1 MFKFIKNKFLFIVLI
16 SIMTLVLLIAGS
28 VALYKDSSLVFSNEG
43 YIISSTTKKNAK
55 YYFSANTK
63 YKENVDEKIAFKDSD
78 SKSVSVDPASFVH
91 YLNGSIG
98 YLKKGALVNLSEIN
112 SSAIN
117 YYNITNK
124 DLVTYK
130 NGFYSLDSNKGAI
143 NVESFVGRISDNKY
157 IIAGKNLALQVP
169 DKSDKITGDY
179 FEVLFIENGIVKI
192 DNQEASYQVTAQ
204 DTSLF
209 IGDNIIINLGNQKIY
224 YNGDAKMLLSQ
235 ITINGDENIDLATDK
250 DSVSKGG
257 GSGDGNGTGGSGGN
271 IGSTD
276 GTGEGVGN
284 GSSDETG
291 NDVGSGS
298 PNGTNDGD
306 NNGET
311 GASEGGNNGTG
322 GGNGNISSSTTNTAQ
337 IELIEA
343 NVTSTTLD
351 LSLQLNNA
359 SAIKGTLVAY
369 LTNVSSG
376 KKEYAKNIEAT
387 NGTFKINKESLSP
400 DTEYTLTIIETGL
413 SNDKQYFQKTFKT
426 NSLGLVL
433 EKEYA
438 TDDTLS
444 YNIIFDENTEVT
456 KVRLSIYDNSGTNND
471 ISPNEY
477 FISADD
483 ISSSVKFTG
492 LSSNTSY
499 SVMIDTVWINNAA
512 YSDVYTINRID
523 TTLKKIPTLSNITVE
538 PNPEEIKFTI
548 KLNNVV
554 DIDTSILSYTYY
566 IYLADD
572 ITADNENPT
581 PIYSVTK
588 NDLDPLILNLNEIDI
603 LKTGVDYRCRIVA
616 QYDDNEMI
624 REVSSEYSE
633 NFLIKSKPNVS
644 WTLEKTTMNTII
656 GKLTLI
662 DANCSVPVN
671 GRSCLNESNKF
682 TLRYYKLGEDETS
695 DNDIFISFSNYD
707 LSSSITL
714 SGLSSNT
721 TYAVKVY
728 GNYYDDLNILHKNV
742 QIGDVFYVKTD
753 ESEDLKLKIIG
764 DNKSGTN
771 KDGTPNSANVVTFDA
786 MLQAPKDS
794 TLSEEVSSI
803 TLNLYSGSYNVKD
816 KLIGTYVINDRGII
830 QDFFSNYTI
839 TNSLFTNETEGKID
853 SLKKLIRLTNNQSGT
868 LNGSYTVEITKVLDS
883 TGTNEIRVE
892 DNIYTFKLTPSY
904 YLDSRIETNPDYKYI
919 NVSLI
924 EKKDLTE
931 DEYVLLSKTVKNID
945 LLNDDTI
952 VGLTIENSLS
962 DAFVDSAFIYEKV
975 VVDYVIYNSTTK
987 KEIKRISVDMGNK
1000 YQPKSQTIY
1009 LDSSELDDG
1018 KNYFTRGYNYKVSY
1032 ELNFKT
1038 ENGDNPTYVNDKLS
1052 KNVSIE
1058 RQSPIYTQYISKST
1072 YNSVTYRYSI
1082 NDIDN
1087 DLYDNNL
1094 YYSTKDDDTKDSVVD
1109 AIIVDGEMHDVTIPL
1124 EQSCDYSIYLNRKNT
1139 SGSNS
1144 YTEISKY
1151 NFESEYNYN
1160 NEVSYSIVN
1169 DNDNTLKI
1177 KLENNDITDRTA
1189 AYKVT
1194 IKTDDNSLSDYV
1206 RYFLASKLS
1215 VESVDTGLL
1224 DEEGNAITEDYKYIT
1239 IDYAN
1244 INEYMGHNLTILIS
1258 SYFDSGLVG
1267 FNQDFT
1273 NGLILKNN
1281 NNKYLNIYNSGSD
1294 TVTTNREDT
1303 ELNGIYMQK
1312 EPYEMDS
1319 DKMFLYNYLQNTLNY
1334 NPLMGTS
1341 YYSGKDLAGNI
1352 GINYSL
1358 SYTNNGIVFNDGKR
1372 DYSSYN
1378 AKLLKIADLKSNNNK
1393 YKFNSIVPKV
1403 SINTSGSTI
1412 NSVKIKINSTGVYGQ
1427 FIKDGKEHN
1436 KFYIDVYSN
1445 SDLSEDSHLTTLTSD
1460 ITIDGQTA
1468 EAGVVEY
1475 KDLTPSTT
1483 YYVTVSA
1490 YLDGKLTRLYD
1501 IDSKN
1506 SYVVKTY
1513 EAKTLDANGILEKIT
1528 FSVNPVSYNNES
1540 SNKNLI
1546 WRLKLKDVNNYKIR
1560 FELYDKEG
1568 NAVNFD
1574 GSSSTSCDNTKNGS
1588 ESNSYVSNCY
1598 IQIDKDDLSKINNVN
1613 NSYIFSGDS
1622 FVFGGEYYKLIVYA
1636 VPYTNSRYAEEDK
1649 LILYQ
1654 NDSLSTT
1661 GDKTVNGEPNYNI
1674 TIPVLEEASFDLK
1687 NTLISGTR
1695 CVTVKDGDGNS
1706 LRNDKGEVICD
1717 TKAGNDKVEYYIEF
1731 TPTIVDNSYVIKY
1744 GTYTIKLKNAANEVV
1759 ETKTSVSASLVNKN
1773 ITFVN
1778 LDANTLY
1785 YVELSYETY
1794 RNNNGYTESQK
1805 IATTPFTDFIY
1816 TPINAGIT
1824 LGTMT
1829 AGQISNKNIVLSY
1842 NGASNLVNNIV
1853 RVQYTVSLKGGSS
1866 KASGSYTLEDGNSI
1880 FTISSDKVPKLTLDL
1895 SNSSDPS
1902 FTLKSGNT
1910 YIISTQYWYLENGEE
1925 VILED
1930 QNTHNS
1936 TFTTILN
1943 L

>member
-16 SIMTLVLLIAGS
+16 SVVTLILLIVGAM
-28 VALYKDSSLVFSNEG
+28 ALYKDSSLVFDGDG
-43 YIISSTTKKNAK
+43 YIISTTTKNNTK

-78 SKSVSVDPASFVH
+78 SKSVTVDPASFVH
-91 YLNGSIG
+91 YLDGSIG

-117 YYNITNK
+117 YYNVTNK
-124 DLVTYK
+124 NLITYK
-130 NGFYSLDSNKGAI
+130 NGSYILDGNKGEI
-143 NVESFVGRISDNKY
+143 NVESFVGRISDSKY
-157 IIAGKNLALQVP
+157 IIAGKDLTLQVP
-169 DKSDKITGDY
+169 NNEEKIKGDY

-204 DTSLF
+204 DTSFF

-235 ITINGDENIDLATDK
+235 ITINGDENIDLATK
-250 DSVSKGG
+250 DSKTSEGG
-257 GSGDGNGTGGSGGN
+257 GSGDGNG
-271 IGSTD
+271 D
-276 GTGEGVGN
+276 GTGT
-284 GSSDETG
+284 GSAGEESTG
-291 NDVGSGS
+291 DDSLENDDA
-298 PNGTNDGD
+298 NGTDDNGENNSETSEGTGDGTQ
-306 NNGET
+306 NNGGT
-311 GASEGGNNGTG
+311 SGNQS
-322 GGNGNISSSTTNTAQ
+322 SSSTATAQ

-343 NVTSTTLD
+343 NVTSTAID

-369 LTNVSSG
+369 LTNVSNG
-376 KKEYAKNIEAT
+376 KKEYAKNIET
-387 NGTFKINKESLSP
+387 VNGTFKINKESLSP
-400 DTEYTLTIIETGL
+400 DTEYTLTITETDTT
-413 SNDKQYFQKTFKT
+413 NEKQYFQKTFKT
-426 NSLGLVL
+426 NSLGLTL

-456 KVRLSIYDNSGTNND
+456 KARISIYDNSGTNSN
-471 ISPNEY
+471 INPSEY
-477 FISADD
+477 IVSVND
-483 ISSSVKFTG
+483 ISSSVQFTG
-492 LSSNTSY
+492 LSSNSSY
-499 SVMIDTVWINNAA
+499 SVSIDTVWINNAS
-512 YSDVYTINRID
+512 YSNVYTINRID
-523 TTLKKIPTLSNITVE
+523 TTLKKTPTLSNITVE
-538 PNPEEIKFTI
+538 PNTEEIKFTI
-548 KLNNVV
+548 KLNNIE
-554 DIDTSILSYTYY
+554 DIDNSILSYTYF

-572 ITADNENPT
+572 ITVDNENPV

-588 NDLDPLILNLNEIDI
+588 NDADALVLNLNEIDD
-603 LKTGVDYRCRIVA
+603 LKTGVDYRCKVVA

-624 REVSSEYSE
+624 REASSDYSE

-644 WTLEKTTMNTII
+644 WTLEKTTMNTIV

-695 DNDIFISFSNYD
+695 GNDKFITFNNTD
-707 LSSSITL
+707 LSSAITL
-714 SGLSSNT
+714 SGLSSDT
-721 TYAVKVY
+721 TYIVKVY

-742 QIGDVFYVKTD
+742 QIGDAFYIKTD

-786 MLQAPKDS
+786 MLQAPQDS
-794 TLSEEVSSI
+794 TISEEVSSI

-816 KLIGTYVINDRGII
+816 KLIGTYVMTDKGTI

-839 TNSLFTNETEGKID
+839 INSLFTNENVGKID
-853 SLKKLIRLTNNQSGT
+853 SLKKLIQLTNNQSGT

-883 TGTNEIRVE
+883 TGANEIKVE
-892 DNIYTFKLTPSY
+892 DNIYTFKLTPTY

-919 NVSLI
+919 NVTTI
-924 EKKDLTE
+924 EKEDLTE
-931 DEYVLLSKTVKNID
+931 DEYTLLSKSVKNLD
-945 LLNDDTI
+945 LLNDDTV

-962 DAFVDSAFIYEKV
+962 DAFVDSAFTYEKV
-975 VVDYVIYNSTTK
+975 IVDYVIYNSTTK
-987 KEIKRISVDMGNK
+987 REIKRISVDMGNK
-1000 YQPKSQTIY
+1000 YQPKTQTVY

-1038 ENGDNPTYVNDKLS
+1038 ENGDNPTYINDKLS

-1058 RQSPIYTQYISKST
+1058 RQAPIYTQYISKST
-1072 YNSVTYRYSI
+1072 SDSITYRYSI

-1087 DLYDNNL
+1087 DLYDKNI
-1094 YYSTKDDDTKDSVVD
+1094 YYSTKDDDTKNSVKD
-1109 AIIVDGEMHDVTIPL
+1109 AIVDDGQMHDVTIPL
-1124 EQSCDYSIYLNRKNT
+1124 SQACEYSVYLNRKNT
-1139 SGSNS
+1139 AGSSS

-1151 NFESEYNYN
+1151 NFEAEYSYD
-1160 NEVSYSIVN
+1160 NEISYSIVN

-1177 KLENNDITDRTA
+1177 KLENNDVTERA
-1189 AYKVT
+1189 SAYKVT
-1194 IKTDDNSLSDYV
+1194 IKAKDNSLSDYV
-1206 RYFLASKLS
+1206 RFFLASKLS
-1215 VESVDTGLL
+1215 TESVDTGLT
-1224 DEEGNAITEDYKYIT
+1224 DEDGNAITEDYKYIV

-1244 INEYMGHNLTILIS
+1244 IHEYMGHDLTISVS

-1267 FNQDFT
+1267 FNQNFT
-1273 NGLILKNN
+1273 NGLILKNSTT
-1281 NNKYLNIYNSGSD
+1281 NKYLNIYNAGSS
-1294 TVTTNREDT
+1294 VTTTDKEESD
-1303 ELNGIYMQK
+1303 LNGIYMQR
-1312 EPYEMDS
+1312 EAYEVDS
-1319 DKMFLYNYLQNTLNY
+1319 DHMFLYNYLLDTLNY
-1334 NPLMGTS
+1334 NPLQGTS
-1341 YYSGKDLAGNI
+1341 YYSGTDLASNI
-1352 GINYSL
+1352 GLDFNL
-1358 SYTNNGIVFNDGKR
+1358 SYTNNGVVFNDGKK
-1372 DYSSYN
+1372 DYSGYN
-1378 AKLLKIADLKSNNNK
+1378 AKVLKIANLKTSNSS
-1393 YKFNSIVPKV
+1393 YRFNSIVPKV
-1403 SINTSGSTI
+1403 SIDTTGSTI
-1412 NSVKIKINSTGVYGQ
+1412 NSIKIKVNSTGVYGQ
-1427 FIKDGKEHN
+1427 FIKDGQAHN
-1436 KFYIDVYSN
+1436 KFYIDIYSN
-1445 SDLSEDSHLTTLTSD
+1445 SDLSDDSHLTTLTSD
-1460 ITIDGQTA
+1460 ISIDGDTA
-1468 EAGVVEY
+1468 SAEEVEY
-1475 KDLTPSTT
+1475 KDLIPNTT

-1501 IDSKN
+1501 SDSKN

-1528 FSVNPVSYNNES
+1528 FSVVPTSYNNES
-1540 SNKNLI
+1540 SNKTLN
-1546 WRLKLKDVNNYKIR
+1546 WRLKLKDTNNYKIR
-1560 FELYDKEG
+1560 FELYDKDG

-1574 GSSSTSCDNTKNGS
+1574 GSKSSSCDNTVIGNA
-1588 ESNSYVSNCY
+1588 SNSYISNCY
-1598 IQIDKDDLSKINNVN
+1598 IQVSKENLDSINNVDN
-1613 NSYIFSGDS
+1613 NYIFSGDD

-1636 VPYTNSRYAEEDK
+1636 IPYTNNKYDEDNK
-1649 LILYQ
+1649 LVLYQ

-1661 GDKTVNGEPNYNI
+1661 GDKTVSGAPNYNI
-1674 TIPVLEEASFDLK
+1674 TIPLLEEASFDLK
-1687 NTLISGTR
+1687 NTLMSGTR
-1695 CVTVKDGDGNS
+1695 CVTVKDEGGNS
-1706 LRNDKGEVICD
+1706 IQNDKGDVVCD
-1717 TKAGNDKVEYYIEF
+1717 TSADEDKVEYYIEF
-1731 TPTIVDNSYVIKY
+1731 TPTIIDNSYVMKY
-1744 GTYTIKLKNAANEVV
+1744 GTYTIKLRNASNEVV
-1759 ETKTSVSASLVNKN
+1759 ATKSNVSASSLNKN
-1773 ITFVN
+1773 ITFVD

-1785 YVELSYETY
+1785 YIELSYETY

-1805 IATTPFTDFIY
+1805 VATTPFTDFIY
-1816 TPINAGIT
+1816 TPIDAGIT

-1829 AGQISNKNIVLSY
+1829 AGQSGNKNIILSY

-1853 RVQYTVSLKGGSS
+1853 HVRYTVSLKGGSS
-1866 KASGSYTLEDGNSI
+1866 KASGDYILTDDIDNI

-1910 YIISTQYWYLENGEE
+1910 YIISTQYWYLEGGKE

-1930 QNTHNS
+1930 QNTHNN